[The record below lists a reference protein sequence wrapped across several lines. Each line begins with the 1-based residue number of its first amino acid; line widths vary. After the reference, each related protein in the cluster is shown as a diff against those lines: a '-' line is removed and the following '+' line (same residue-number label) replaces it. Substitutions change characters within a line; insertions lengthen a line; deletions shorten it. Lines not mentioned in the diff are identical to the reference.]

1 MSPDGEDEIVGSMDT
16 ADRKAN
22 AVKDLLYTEG
32 VRSNDYAHLDVYP
45 SADRKTVMVTVHRH
59 HYDCGGCR
67 SKTLGSKIL
76 EGLKRGIAPAC
87 PQCRIHNESMEFEQR
102 ALLKRITAVL
112 RREFTVT
119 DEYAGSVLAS
129 VDVAV

>member
-1 MSPDGEDEIVGSMDT
+1 MDA

-32 VRSNDYAHLDVYP
+32 VRSNEHVHLDVYP
-45 SADRKTVMVTVHRH
+45 SADRQTVMVSVHRH
-59 HYDCGGCR
+59 HYDCTGCR
-67 SKTLGSKIL
+67 SKTLGSKIM

-87 PQCRIHNESMEFEQR
+87 PQCKIHNESMEFEQR
-102 ALLKRITAVL
+102 ALLKRITAVV

-119 DEYAGSVLAS
+119 DEYAGSVMVTA
-129 VDVAV
+129 DIAV

>member
-1 MSPDGEDEIVGSMDT
+1 MARMDA

-22 AVKDLLYTEG
+22 TVKDLLYSEG
-32 VRSNDYAHLDVYP
+32 IRNNEYVHLDVYP
-45 SADRKTVMVTVHRH
+45 SADREKVMVTVHRH
-59 HYDCGGCR
+59 HYDCEGCR
-67 SKTLGSKIL
+67 SKTLGAKIL
-76 EGLKRGIAPAC
+76 EGLKHGIPPVC

-102 ALLKRITAVL
+102 ALLKRITAVV

-129 VDVAV
+129 VDIAV